1 GHRIFKQNGLIA
13 KYLKHAA
20 IKDLAPEEQNYL
32 RQRAAHP
39 WRFSFSE
46 IKANPANDFYE
57 MADVFTGHTYLLY
70 SISTTQILSERPVLL
85 WLNLIGFNGECWE
98 TYGPI
103 TGLQSF
109 NADDIFFYATEL
121 DPSIESEVDLSKNLE
136 NNPVPYLMLMTG
148 SVYPLVHH
156 GDFEVLQVTSESHSA
171 ALDTQAIKKKFR
183 LEYAEGVFKV
193 SHDLWSEPPHF
204 AEAYYEEDRGIMLL
218 LALTDRGYL
227 EMAQSLKVYGITFPV
242 DPEIRLHLPM
252 LTVIKDL
259 LKKDVELNP
268 YSRLF
273 EVKSSAESD
282 LVMKNLNEF
291 LSRALPYINEQKAGY

>member
-1 GHRIFKQNGLIA
+1 
-13 KYLKHAA
+13 
-20 IKDLAPEEQNYL
+20 
-32 RQRAAHP
+32 
-39 WRFSFSE
+39 
-46 IKANPANDFYE
+46 
-57 MADVFTGHTYLLY
+57 
-70 SISTTQILSERPVLL
+70 
-85 WLNLIGFNGECWE
+85 
-98 TYGPI
+98 
-103 TGLQSF
+103 
-109 NADDIFFYATEL
+109 
-121 DPSIESEVDLSKNLE
+121 
-136 NNPVPYLMLMTG
+136 
-148 SVYPLVHH
+148 
-156 GDFEVLQVTSESHSA
+156 
-171 ALDTQAIKKKFR
+171 
-183 LEYAEGVFKV
+183 
-193 SHDLWSEPPHF
+193 
-204 AEAYYEEDRGIMLL
+204 MLL